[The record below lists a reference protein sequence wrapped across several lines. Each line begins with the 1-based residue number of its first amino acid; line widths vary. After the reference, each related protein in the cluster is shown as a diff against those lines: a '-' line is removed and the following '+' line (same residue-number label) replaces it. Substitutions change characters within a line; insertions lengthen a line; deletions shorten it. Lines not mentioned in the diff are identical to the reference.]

1 VAADITI
8 EPYLRIK
15 AGYISRE
22 FNMMYSQPPNENVI
36 PLSAA
41 QQIRALVVSCDPS
54 CIDTIQEAVQPL
66 LKSICIA
73 TNDEEVDFV
82 LTDAQIFP
90 LVIIDTACVH
100 APCDLANTIKSRWP
114 GSELIFI
121 SEDMSSWME
130 LIQRGAYE
138 MLPKPLTMTDLTWA
152 VTGAVLRHLPAKAL
166 RAAS

>member
-1 VAADITI
+1 
-8 EPYLRIK
+8 
-15 AGYISRE
+15 
-22 FNMMYSQPPNENVI
+22 MMYSPPRQENVI

-41 QQIRALVVSCDPS
+41 QQIKALVVSCDAS

-73 TNDEEVDFV
+73 TNEEEVDFV
-82 LTDAQIFP
+82 LTNAQNFP

-100 APCDLANTIKSRWP
+100 APCDLANLIKSKWP
-114 GSELIFI
+114 ASELIFI

-152 VTGAVLRHLPAKAL
+152 VTGAVLKHLPAKAL

>member
-1 VAADITI
+1 
-8 EPYLRIK
+8 
-15 AGYISRE
+15 
-22 FNMMYSQPPNENVI
+22 MYSQSPQQPVI
-36 PLSAA
+36 PLSIT
-41 QQIRALVVSCDPS
+41 QHMRALVVSCDPS
-54 CIDTIQEAVQPL
+54 CINTIQEALQPF
-66 LKSICIA
+66 LKSICVA

-100 APCDLANTIKSRWP
+100 SPCELANAIKSRWP

-138 MLPKPLTMTDLTWA
+138 MLPKPLAMTDLNWA

-166 RAAS
+166 GAAS